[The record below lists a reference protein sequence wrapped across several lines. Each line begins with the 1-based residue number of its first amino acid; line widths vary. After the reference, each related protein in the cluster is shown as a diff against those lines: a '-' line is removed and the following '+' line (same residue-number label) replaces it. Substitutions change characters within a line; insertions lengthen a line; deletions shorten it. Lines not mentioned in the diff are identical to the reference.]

1 MLELGKAIRIVREA
15 KGIRLAVLA
24 ERSGVSVPFLSL
36 VEHGDRQPSLAVLR
50 KIADGL
56 GIPAEVLIMLS
67 QPTSGHLQSNDR
79 RTQSLVTAIQKLL
92 SVEDDLRSK
101 LTSEAKPRASRKAH
115 GK

>member
-24 ERSGVSVPFLSL
+24 ERAGVSVPFISL
-36 VEHGDRQPSLAVLR
+36 VERGERQPSLAVLR
-50 KIADGL
+50 KIAVGL

-79 RTQSLVTAIQKLL
+79 TTRSLLAAIQKMLA
-92 SVEDDLRSK
+92 VEDDLRSQ
-101 LTSEAKPRASRKAH
+101 LESER
-115 GK
+115 